1 MVVEVVSRKS
11 TFQRGIKNMPEK
23 IMLPEDLDD
32 KVARFPE
39 YSFGAH
45 LVCVILKDGRSYE
58 NVIVGGGQ
66 VVKVDGKNFIPFKSD
81 DIADVVNR
89 A

>member
-1 MVVEVVSRKS
+1 MSE
-11 TFQRGIKNMPEK
+11 E
-23 IMLPEDLDD
+23 IMLPEDLHD

-39 YSFGAH
+39 CSMGAH
-45 LVCVILKDGRSYE
+45 RVCVILKDGRSYE

-66 VVKVDGKNFIPFKSD
+66 IVKVEGKNFIPFKSD
-81 DIADVVNR
+81 DIADVINR